1 VEAAATPDRG
11 RPDRLRLSV
20 IAPTYPL
27 TVGAAQFNGAMVRA
41 LRRFAE
47 VDFLSWRRPYPP
59 LLYRGPVRDERSRP
73 PHVERADFVLDWG
86 DPRTWRRAVARAAA
100 FRADAIVVPWL
111 HPVMAPPYAWLLH
124 AARGRFAR
132 VVICHNVLPHERVPF
147 AAALTRGV
155 LGGADTVITHAPG
168 QRNEL
173 ERLGVRARVVE
184 AFHPLF
190 VAGELAA
197 EPAPE
202 EVAAERARCGSP
214 DLLLLLY
221 GAVRP
226 YKGVDLALEA
236 LARVDRALDVRLV
249 VAGRFW
255 TSRSEL
261 EELAVRLGVDDRVEL
276 RDGYLSNEESA
287 VLFQACDAALLPYR
301 SATQSGVAALAFGH
315 GRPVIATAV
324 GGLPSAVDHDTDGLL
339 APPDD
344 PDALA
349 RAIERL
355 AHDRDRLTRGAA
367 RTQSRRSFDLYAEL
381 LLGAV
386 EAERAA

>member
-1 VEAAATPDRG
+1 VAAASDLG
-11 RPDRLRLSV
+11 RCDPPRLSV

-27 TVGAAQFNGAMVRA
+27 TVGAAQFNGQMVRA
-41 LRRFAE
+41 LRRTTE
-47 VDFLSWRRPYPP
+47 VDFLSWSRPYPP

-73 PHVERADFVLDWG
+73 PHVERADFVLDWA
-86 DPRTWRRAVARAAA
+86 DPRTWRRAVARTVS
-100 FRADAIVVPWL
+100 FGADALVVPWL
-111 HPVMAPPYAWLLH
+111 HPVMAPPYAWLLR
-124 AARGRFAR
+124 ATRGRLAR

-147 AAALTRGV
+147 AAALTRSV
-155 LGGADTVITHAPG
+155 LGDADAVVTHAPA
-168 QRNEL
+168 QRRQL
-173 ERLGVRARVVE
+173 DRLGVRARVVE

-190 VAGELAA
+190 AAGDLAA
-197 EPAPE
+197 EPAPD

-236 LARVDRALDVRLV
+236 LARVDTALDVRLV

-255 TSRSEL
+255 TPRSEL
-261 EELAVRLGVDDRVEL
+261 ADLAARLRVEDRVEL

-287 VLFQACDAALLPYR
+287 VLFEACDAVLLPYR

-324 GGLPSAVDHDTDGLL
+324 GGLPSAVDDDTDGLL
-339 APPDD
+339 ASPDD

-355 AHDRDRLTRGAA
+355 AGDRKRLTLGAQ
-367 RTQSRRSFDLYAEL
+367 RTRSSRSFDQYAEL
-381 LLGAV
+381 LLDAV